1 MYTRSMRVI
10 DRKWTELAAGY
21 QAVQSLKARVESE
34 FGRAIEVGYH
44 QQYRRDV
51 VAWRKKRRVFISFA
65 VIAPLSIVGLCLS
78 AYYFRD
84 VACVILYWVLV
95 VLVILVTLGVAAR
108 SYIVEM
114 MNRPKMGP
122 GGPLPLSL
130 EERWWAA
137 LAPQE
142 LALRRGAG
150 KAGLDFLEVL
160 SDLPD
165 TYLARRGPPVEG
177 EASLFVFGPS
187 GPWIFTT
194 RDWGGD
200 VIRQDGLWKQVHK
213 KGEPV
218 MYAQPPDAQWVRL
231 REQLTGIL
239 NERYPQWGGSI
250 QGGAVFLDPKIRLQ
264 KELIQG
270 NSAAYGLARAWAARL
285 RQAPAD
291 DSFTAHMQ
299 FELLDALIAR
309 EKYPGEQLDLSS
321 SAKELAVRLF
331 EEVVAE
337 SRALVAQMVGQR
349 VDRPSPSR

>member
-1 MYTRSMRVI
+1 MRVI

-44 QQYRRDV
+44 QQFRRDMA
-51 VAWRKKRRVFISFA
+51 AWQKKRRVFLSFV
-65 VIAPLSIVGLCLS
+65 VIAPLSIVALCLS

-108 SYIVEM
+108 SYILEM
-114 MNRPKMGP
+114 VNRPRIGP
-122 GGPLPLSL
+122 SGPLPLSL
-130 EERWWAA
+130 EARWWAG
-137 LAPQE
+137 LTPQE
-142 LALRRGAG
+142 MVLRRGTG
-150 KAGLDFLEVL
+150 KSIPDLVEVL

-165 TYLARRGPPVEG
+165 AFLARRGPPVEG
-177 EASLFVFGPS
+177 EACLFVFGPA

-200 VIRQDGLWKQVHK
+200 VIREDGLWKQVHK

-231 REQLTGIL
+231 QEQLSGIL
-239 NERYPQWGGSI
+239 QERFPGWTGNI
-250 QGGAVFLDPKIRLQ
+250 QGGAVFLDPQVRLH
-264 KELIQG
+264 KDLIQG

-285 RQAPAD
+285 RQAPAVEG
-291 DSFTAHMQ
+291 FTTGMAL
-299 FELLDALIAR
+299 ELLDALIAR
-309 EKYPGEQLDLSS
+309 EKYPGEQLDLSN

-331 EEVVAE
+331 QEVVTE
-337 SRALVAQMVGQR
+337 SRALVAKMVGQR